1 MIYEVVIGVEVHA
14 QLRTKSK
21 LFCGCGT
28 MFGLSANSQTC
39 PLCLGL
45 PGTLPVINRVA
56 VEMAVRAG
64 LALNCTIS
72 ANNLF
77 ARKNYFYPDL
87 PKGYQISQYEA
98 PICEHG
104 WIEIAASEGKKR
116 VRIRRAHLEEDA
128 GKSVHVTGM
137 NGSRVDLNR
146 AGTPL
151 LEIVTEP
158 DLRSADEVVAY
169 LKGLR
174 DVLMYLE
181 VCDGN
186 MDEGSFRCE
195 PNLSLRPLGQREFGT
210 KVELK
215 NINSFKF
222 VKDAVEYEIKRQTKV
237 LNEGGK
243 IHQETRLWNL
253 DRGETAVMRSKEE
266 AHDYR
271 YFPDPDLVPLK
282 LEKEWI
288 EGCRKQVIELPAARM
303 QRFVDDF
310 ALSEYDAGVL
320 TASKAVAD
328 YFEACVKL
336 FNQPKT
342 VSNWVMGELT
352 RELNNSGS
360 DASASPVSPERL
372 VDLLRLVEQGT
383 ISLKAAREIFPE
395 VYSSGKTP
403 EQIVQE
409 KGLVQVSDEGALDKI
424 IEDVL
429 AKNPTQAA
437 QFKEGK
443 QQVLGFLVGQ
453 VMKASGGKANPGKV
467 NELLKQ
473 KLGGV
478 LYARPVISLE
488 ELAQQQPLNTDQ
500 AKVKF
505 QLTNREQSVI
515 EHLAKGWTNKEIA
528 NALQIT
534 EETVKEHIKHIM
546 QKTNSTTRTGILDHV
561 FNS

>member
-28 MFGLSANSQTC
+28 MFGLTANSQTC

-45 PGTLPVINRVA
+45 PGTLPVLNQAA

-64 LALNCTIS
+64 LALNCTIA

-104 WIEIAASEGKKR
+104 WIEIAANEGKRR

-128 GKSVHVTGM
+128 GKSVHVAGM

-169 LKGLR
+169 LKSLR

-195 PNLSLRPLGQREFGT
+195 PNLSLRPLGQKEFGT

-222 VKDAVEYEIKRQTKV
+222 VKDAIEYEIKRQTKV
-237 LNEGGK
+237 LSEGGK
-243 IHQETRLWNL
+243 INQETRLWNL
-253 DRGETAVMRSKEE
+253 NRGETVVMRSKEE

-288 EGCRKQVIELPAARM
+288 EGCRKHVTELPAARL
-303 QRFVDDF
+303 QRFVSEF

-328 YFEACVKL
+328 YFESCVRL

-352 RELNNSGS
+352 REWNNSGT

-372 VDLLRLVEQGT
+372 VSLLQMVEKGT
-383 ISLKAAREIFPE
+383 VSLKVAREIFPE
-395 VYSSGKTP
+395 VYSSGKAP

-409 KGLVQVSDEGALDKI
+409 KGLIQVSDERALDKI
-424 IEDVL
+424 IDEVL
-429 AKNPTQAA
+429 AKNQTQVA

-453 VMKASGGKANPGKV
+453 VMKSSSGKANPGKV
-467 NELLKQ
+467 NELLKK
-473 KLGGV
+473 KLG
-478 LYARPVISLE
+478 A
-488 ELAQQQPLNTDQ
+488 
-500 AKVKF
+500 
-505 QLTNREQSVI
+505 
-515 EHLAKGWTNKEIA
+515 
-528 NALQIT
+528 
-534 EETVKEHIKHIM
+534 
-546 QKTNSTTRTGILDHV
+546 
-561 FNS
+561 

>member
-28 MFGLSANSQTC
+28 TFGLTANSQTC

-45 PGTLPVINRVA
+45 PGTLPVINQAA

-64 LALNCTIS
+64 LALNCTIA

-104 WIEIAASEGKKR
+104 WIEIAASEGKRR

-128 GKSVHVTGM
+128 GKSVHVAGM

-174 DVLMYLE
+174 DVLMYQD
-181 VCDGN
+181 VCDGDMEKGN
-186 MDEGSFRCE
+186 FRCE
-195 PNLSLRPLGQREFGT
+195 PNLSLRPLGQKEFGT

-222 VKDAVEYEIKRQTKV
+222 VKDAMEYEIKRQTKV

-243 IHQETRLWNL
+243 IQQETRLWNT

-282 LEKEWI
+282 ISKEWI
-288 EGCRKQVIELPAARM
+288 DQVRSSLAELPADRRNRL
-303 QRFVDDF
+303 QQEFGF
-310 ALSEYDAGVL
+310 SEYSAVVLASDKKVLEYFEQCVAEAEKLGFSKMEVGKELANCITVDFRGLTRHGVTVTPPNPLLFDVNPYSEGILEL
-320 TASKAVAD
+320 TIIPEKNLLELVVMKMKGEISGPIYKAVL
-328 YFEACVKL
+328 EEMI
-336 FNQPKT
+336 N
-342 VSNWVMGELT
+342 T
-352 RELNNSGS
+352 RRPAAEII
-360 DASASPVSPERL
+360 DA
-372 VDLLRLVEQGT
+372 
-383 ISLKAAREIFPE
+383 
-395 VYSSGKTP
+395 
-403 EQIVQE
+403 
-409 KGLVQVSDEGALDKI
+409 KGLRQVSDEGTIEKI
-424 IEDVL
+424 IDEVL
-429 AKNPTQAA
+429 EKNLNQVA

-467 NELLKQ
+467 NELLKK
-473 KLGGV
+473 KLGE
-478 LYARPVISLE
+478 AMKI
-488 ELAQQQPLNTDQ
+488 
-500 AKVKF
+500 
-505 QLTNREQSVI
+505 
-515 EHLAKGWTNKEIA
+515 
-528 NALQIT
+528 
-534 EETVKEHIKHIM
+534 
-546 QKTNSTTRTGILDHV
+546 
-561 FNS
+561 

>member
-1 MIYEVVIGVEVHA
+1 
-14 QLRTKSK
+14 
-21 LFCGCGT
+21 
-28 MFGLSANSQTC
+28 
-39 PLCLGL
+39 
-45 PGTLPVINRVA
+45 
-56 VEMAVRAG
+56 
-64 LALNCTIS
+64 
-72 ANNLF
+72 
-77 ARKNYFYPDL
+77 DL
-87 PKGYQISQYEA
+87 PKGYQISQYEE

-104 WIEIAASEGKKR
+104 WIEIVSADGKPRR

-128 GKSVHVTGM
+128 GKSVHVVGA

-195 PNLSLRPLGQREFGT
+195 PNLSLRPVGQKEFGT

-222 VKDAVEYEIKRQTKV
+222 VKDAIEYEIKRQTKV
-237 LNEGGK
+237 LSEGGK
-243 IHQETRLWNL
+243 INQETRLWNL

-282 LEKEWI
+282 LDKEWI
-288 EGCRKQVIELPAARM
+288 EGCRKQVTELPVARL
-303 QRFVDDF
+303 QRFVSEF

-320 TASKAVAD
+320 TASRAVAD
-328 YFEACVKL
+328 YFETAVKL
-336 FNQPKT
+336 FSQPKT

-352 RELNNSGS
+352 RELNNSGT
-360 DASASPVSPERL
+360 DASVSPVSPERL
-372 VDLLRLVEQGT
+372 VSLLQLVEQGT
-383 ISLKAAREIFPE
+383 ISLKVAREIFPE

-409 KGLVQVSDEGALDKI
+409 QGLVQVSDEEALGQI
-424 IEDVL
+424 IIDVL
-429 AKNPTQAA
+429 AKNPSQVT

-453 VMKASGGKANPGKV
+453 VMKSSGGKANPGKV
-467 NELLKQ
+467 NELLKK
-473 KLGGV
+473 KLG
-478 LYARPVISLE
+478 
-488 ELAQQQPLNTDQ
+488 
-500 AKVKF
+500 
-505 QLTNREQSVI
+505 
-515 EHLAKGWTNKEIA
+515 
-528 NALQIT
+528 
-534 EETVKEHIKHIM
+534 
-546 QKTNSTTRTGILDHV
+546 
-561 FNS
+561 

>member
-1 MIYEVVIGVEVHA
+1 MTYEVVIGVEVHA

-21 LFCGCGT
+21 MFCGCGT
-28 MFGLSANSQTC
+28 TFGRSANSQTC
-39 PLCLGL
+39 PVCLGL
-45 PGTLPVINRVA
+45 PGSLPVINRTA

-64 LALNCTIS
+64 LALNCTIGEH
-72 ANNLF
+72 NRF

-87 PKGYQISQYEA
+87 PKGYQISQYES

-104 WIEIAASEGKKR
+104 WIEIAVGGTKKR

-128 GKSVHVTGM
+128 GKNIHETGTS
-137 NGSRVDLNR
+137 GSLVDLNR

-158 DLRSADEVVAY
+158 DMRSADEVVAY

-174 DVLMYLE
+174 DILMYLE

-195 PNLSLRPLGQREFGT
+195 PNLSLRPLGQKELGT

-243 IHQETRLWNL
+243 VQQETRLWSLN
-253 DRGETAVMRSKEE
+253 RGETAVMRSKEE

-282 LEKEWI
+282 LEQEWI
-288 EGCRKQVIELPAARM
+288 DGFRSGLPELPAIRAA
-303 QRFVDDF
+303 RFVSDYG
-310 ALSEYDAGVL
+310 LPEYDAGVL
-320 TASKAVAD
+320 TASRGMAD

-352 RELNNSGS
+352 RELNNSGT
-360 DASASPVSPERL
+360 DVSASPVSPERL
-372 VDLLRLVEQGT
+372 ASLLELVERGT
-383 ISLKAAREIFPE
+383 VSLKVAREIFPE

-409 KGLVQVSDEGALDKI
+409 KGLTQVSDEAALEKI
-424 IEDVL
+424 IDDVL
-429 AKNPTQAA
+429 TKNPTQVA

-453 VMKASGGKANPGKV
+453 VMKVSGGKANPGKV
-467 NELLKQ
+467 NELLKK
-473 KLGGV
+473 KLAIHQG
-478 LYARPVISLE
+478 S
-488 ELAQQQPLNTDQ
+488 
-500 AKVKF
+500 
-505 QLTNREQSVI
+505 
-515 EHLAKGWTNKEIA
+515 
-528 NALQIT
+528 
-534 EETVKEHIKHIM
+534 
-546 QKTNSTTRTGILDHV
+546 
-561 FNS
+561 

>member
-14 QLRTKSK
+14 QLRTKTK
-21 LFCGCGT
+21 MFCGCGT
-28 MFGLSANSQTC
+28 TFGRSANSQTC
-39 PLCLGL
+39 PVCLGL
-45 PGTLPVINRVA
+45 PGTLPVINRAA

-64 LALNCTIS
+64 LALNCTIGV
-72 ANNLF
+72 NNQF
-77 ARKNYFYPDL
+77 DRKNYFYPDL
-87 PKGYQISQYEA
+87 PKGYQISQYES

-104 WIEIAASEGKKR
+104 WIEIAVGDSKKR
-116 VRIRRAHLEEDA
+116 VKIRRAHLEEDA
-128 GKSVHVTGM
+128 GKNVHETGTS
-137 NGSRVDLNR
+137 GSRVDLNR

-158 DLRSADEVVAY
+158 DMRSADEVVAY

-174 DVLMYLE
+174 DILMYLD

-195 PNLSLRPLGQREFGT
+195 PNLSLRPLGQKEFGT

-237 LNEGGK
+237 LSEGGK
-243 IHQETRLWNL
+243 IFQETRLWNL
-253 DRGETAVMRSKEE
+253 ERGETAVMRSKEE

-282 LEKEWI
+282 LDKEWI
-288 EGCRKQVIELPAARM
+288 EGLRGSVPELPAARVS
-303 QRFVDDF
+303 RFVREYG
-310 ALSEYDAGVL
+310 LPEYDAGVL
-320 TASKAVAD
+320 TVSKGIAD
-328 YFEACVKL
+328 YFEACVTL

-352 RELNNSGS
+352 RELNLSGTEI
-360 DASASPVSPERL
+360 AASPVTPERL
-372 VDLLRLVEQGT
+372 VALLQLVEKGT
-383 ISLKAAREIFPE
+383 VSLKVAREIFPE
-395 VYSSGKTP
+395 LYRSGKTP

-409 KGLVQVSDEGALDKI
+409 KGLTQVSDEGALDKI
-424 IEDVL
+424 IDEVL
-429 AKNPTQAA
+429 AKNPAQVA

-467 NELLKQ
+467 NELLK
-473 KLGGV
+473 K
-478 LYARPVISLE
+478 
-488 ELAQQQPLNTDQ
+488 
-500 AKVKF
+500 KF
-505 QLTNREQSVI
+505 S
-515 EHLAKGWTNKEIA
+515 
-528 NALQIT
+528 
-534 EETVKEHIKHIM
+534 
-546 QKTNSTTRTGILDHV
+546 S
-561 FNS
+561 